1 MENIFSIEDINYVQ
15 TNINDSSFLEVVVS
29 YWLQPFWIVRNMYR
43 KGKANIGIV
52 FFPTSH
58 PLHVGVQLILAWD
71 LSAHTLLLPVHIC
84 TTKSSLV
91 LVSER
96 SQNENSWKIN
106 NFCWTP
112 CIYNF
117 SWLRLNSKTSWS
129 GWPPLGRT
137 SSGWTTARRP
147 PTSRAGNT
155 TPWTMHYKVK
165 AIERCV

>member
-1 MENIFSIEDINYVQ
+1 MTRVIFGSCCLLFTPTFLDIYRNI
-15 TNINDSSFLEVVVS
+15 
-29 YWLQPFWIVRNMYR
+29 YR
-43 KGKANIGIV
+43 KGKANIGIVFFPV

-71 LSAHTLLLPVHIC
+71 LSAHTLPLPVHIC
-84 TTKSSLV
+84 TTKSSPM

-96 SQNENSWKIN
+96 SQNGYSWKIY
-106 NFCWTP
+106 NFFWTP

-137 SSGWTTARRP
+137 SSGWTTTARRP